1 MLKRLSVFAGIG
13 VIALGTGALAHEIK
27 HKAITIVHPWVME
40 TEQAEAVLSLKIK
53 NAGETTERLLRAST
67 PVASKVS
74 IVDSVS
80 QDEKALSIP
89 GRGELRF
96 RSDGPHIVLS
106 GLKKPLR
113 AYDTF
118 ALTLVFEK
126 AGSVNVEVS
135 VEEQTSDKPGAG

>member
-1 MLKRLSVFAGIG
+1 MLKRLSMFACIG
-13 VIALGTGALAHEIK
+13 VVALVTGALAHEIK

-40 TEQAEAVLSLKIK
+40 TEQPEAVLSLKIK
-53 NAGETTERLLRAST
+53 NAGEATERLLRAST
-67 PVASKVS
+67 PLASKTL

-80 QDEKALSIP
+80 QDGKALSIP
-89 GRGELRF
+89 GRGGLML

-113 AYDTF
+113 AYDSF

>member
-1 MLKRLSVFAGIG
+1 MLMRLSAFAGIG
-13 VIALGTGALAHEIK
+13 IIALAAGALAHAIK

-40 TEQAEAVLSLKIK
+40 TEQPEAILNLKIK
-53 NAGETTERLLRAST
+53 NAGEATERLLRAST
-67 PVASKVS
+67 PLASKTL

-80 QDEKALSIP
+80 QDGKALSIP
-89 GRGELRF
+89 ARGELIL

-113 AYDTF
+113 AYDSF

>member
-13 VIALGTGALAHEIK
+13 VVALGTGALSHEIK

-53 NAGETTERLLRAST
+53 NAGEATERLLRAST
-67 PVASKVS
+67 PLASKTL

-80 QDEKALSIP
+80 QDGKALSIP
-89 GRGELRF
+89 GRGELML

-113 AYDTF
+113 AYDSF

-135 VEEQTSDKPGAG
+135 VEEQTSDTPGAG